1 MPDLMPL
8 VFIGHGSP
16 MNVVQQ
22 NDFTWSLSA
31 LGKQVRRP
39 SCILCISAHWETEGT
54 FVTGA
59 DHPKQIY
66 DFYGFPDELYEI
78 RYSPHG
84 SLETANRISALGP
97 IALSTHW
104 GIDHG
109 SWAVLKHIYPLHD
122 IPVIQL
128 SLDATKNEQE
138 HFALASLLLPLR
150 SEGVLIIGS
159 GNIVHNLR
167 LMSWQQF
174 GEEPFDWARTFD
186 LQVKEALEKGDNDP
200 LVRYDARDRDAADRS
215 VPTNEHYLP
224 LLYIAALR
232 QKGEEIEFIHEG
244 FQHRS
249 VSMRSFLVRERTPGT
264 ASGRK
269 R

>member
-22 NDFTWSLSA
+22 SDFTRSLAGLGGKLPRPRVILVVSA
-31 LGKQVRRP
+31 N
-39 SCILCISAHWETEGT
+39 WETEGT

-59 DHPKQIY
+59 AHPKQIY

-78 RYSPHG
+78 IYDPQG
-84 SLETANRISALGP
+84 SLETADRIAALGKNVP
-97 IALSTHW
+97 VALNSQW

-109 SWAVLKHIYPLHD
+109 SWAVLRHIYPGHD

-128 SLDATKNEQE
+128 SLDGTKDEAE
-138 HFALASLLLPLR
+138 HFRLASFLLPLR
-150 SEGVLIIGS
+150 AEGVLIIGS

-167 LMSWQQF
+167 LMSWEQF
-174 GEEPFDWARTFD
+174 GEEPFGWAARFD
-186 LQVKEALEKGDNDP
+186 LQVKEALEQRDNE
-200 LVRYDARDRDAADRS
+200 LLIRYDSRDRDAGNHA

-224 LLYIAALR
+224 LLYVAALR
-232 QKGEEIEFIHEG
+232 RDHEEVEYIHEG

-249 VSMRSFLVRERTPGT
+249 VSMRSFVVR
-264 ASGRK
+264 
-269 R
+269 

>member
-1 MPDLMPL
+1 MSDLMPL

-22 NDFTWSLSA
+22 NDFTRSLAA
-31 LGKQVRRP
+31 LGKQVTRP
-39 SCILCISAHWETEGT
+39 RCILCVSAHWETEGT

-59 DHPKQIY
+59 AHPKQIY

-84 SLETANRISALGP
+84 SQADANRIAALGKNVP
-97 IALSTHW
+97 VALNTQW

-109 SWAVLKHIYPLHD
+109 SWAILKHIYPRHD

-128 SLDATKNEQE
+128 SLDGTKDEAE
-138 HFALASLLLPLR
+138 HFKLASFLLPLR

-167 LMSWQQF
+167 LMSWGQF
-174 GEEPFDWARTFD
+174 GEEPFGWARMFD
-186 LQVKEALEKGDNDP
+186 EQVKEALEKGDSDL
-200 LVRYDARDRDAADRS
+200 LVRYDCRDRDAAVHS

-224 LLYIAALR
+224 LLYVAALR
-232 QKGEEIEFIHEG
+232 QKGEEVEFIHEG

-249 VSMRSFLVRERTPGT
+249 VSMRSFLVR
-264 ASGRK
+264 
-269 R
+269 